1 LEKESKDPQKET
13 YKREIDKKEGVK
25 LVTEKTGNRTN
36 ITGGANKFQRDIETK
51 GVMVRT
57 PNIRKREER
66 TDTLLQE

>member
-36 ITGGANKFQRDIETK
+36 ITDGANKFQ
-51 GVMVRT
+51 
-57 PNIRKREER
+57 KRHRNKRSNGENTEY
-66 TDTLLQE
+66 

>member
-36 ITGGANKFQRDIETK
+36 ITGGANKFQRDI
-51 GVMVRT
+51 
-57 PNIRKREER
+57 
-66 TDTLLQE
+66 